1 MLDRLSL
8 SFAPLSSLALK
19 KYKLKKGK
27 VKALF
32 SANERR
38 CNAKPFLEKL
48 RQEIGAITTIDSEE
62 KESND
67 ERCGGQNFGLL
78 VATSSHDCR
87 ILKNLLAS
95 SSIYIFVLMIV
106 NVLLF
111 PGN

>member
-1 MLDRLSL
+1 
-8 SFAPLSSLALK
+8 
-19 KYKLKKGK
+19 
-27 VKALF
+27 VKSLF
-32 SANERR
+32 SSNDEQ
-38 CNAKPFLEKL
+38 CNAKPFLEKF
-48 RQEIGAITTIDSEE
+48 TTIDSEE

-87 ILKNLLAS
+87 ILKNLAS
-95 SSIYIFVLMIV
+95 SSIYILVLMIV

>member
-8 SFAPLSSLALK
+8 SFPPLSSQ
-19 KYKLKKGK
+19 K

-32 SANERR
+32 SANDER

-67 ERCGGQNFGLL
+67 QRCGGQNFGLL

-87 ILKNLLAS
+87 IMKNLAS
-95 SSIYIFVLMIV
+95 SS
-106 NVLLF
+106 
-111 PGN
+111 

>member
-1 MLDRLSL
+1 M
-8 SFAPLSSLALK
+8 
-19 KYKLKKGK
+19 
-27 VKALF
+27 KALF

-67 ERCGGQNFGLL
+67 ERCEGQNFGLL

-87 ILKNLLAS
+87 ILKNLAS
-95 SSIYIFVLMIV
+95 SSIYILVLMIV

>member
-1 MLDRLSL
+1 M
-8 SFAPLSSLALK
+8 
-19 KYKLKKGK
+19 
-27 VKALF
+27 KALF

-95 SSIYIFVLMIV
+95 SSIYNIYILVLMIV

>member
-1 MLDRLSL
+1 
-8 SFAPLSSLALK
+8 
-19 KYKLKKGK
+19 LKKGK